1 MERIYETLKYLRT
14 KNRLT
19 QQDLA
24 DYLNLDSSSI
34 SKLEAGKIDISLSKL
49 ELLSKKYG
57 MSIIELLAYPN
68 TVVVNNKNE
77 QIQNLKAKVVELLD
91 LVNKME

>member
-1 MERIYETLKYLRT
+1 
-14 KNRLT
+14 
-19 QQDLA
+19 
-24 DYLNLDSSSI
+24 
-34 SKLEAGKIDISLSKL
+34 
-49 ELLSKKYG
+49 

-68 TVVVNNKNE
+68 TVVVNDKNE